1 MPFFVMTKLS
11 MEVLT
16 IIWAIADHDSTG
28 SLNLQKFYV
37 ALRLISIAQ
46 SGRNVTSDAIRSTW
60 DMPLDFPKFEGIETP
75 EENAP
80 ALSVQELSTKE
91 NPGKDLKAGST
102 LKDTAVKLEVDNNME
117 VDKTKIHTSIVKD
130 SGQTVEENGENLQRE
145 SEKFNTKNEAKG
157 SNDFENNGFGEGFDN
172 GGFDTEGFGNG
183 SFDNGGFD
191 DGGFD
196 DGGFDN
202 GGFENDGKDVAA
214 GEKQALETDGMASF
228 GDDKVIDTHFKSN
241 GGSQDWNDNSTSA
254 EWNHNEIAKPA
265 NEDDSWGNGSNSM
278 SFDATFGES
287 SANGPTHTG
296 EANIPMNESKKGDE
310 AGSQS
315 ASLTSQT
322 TPPGQLAFTLVL
334 QTRQLKALTKRKAK
348 RKKEKKEKKKKSK
361 KKKSKNAAAP
371 DTKKADEEEN
381 RSNQFEVKEVDPNIV
396 VDLKASTKSAVVDNE
411 GTAVDIDQPTSFT
424 QEFKEIISPSTPSN
438 NSEVSQNSAVS
449 NEEGNRT
456 M

>member
-1 MPFFVMTKLS
+1 
-11 MEVLT
+11 ME
-16 IIWAIADHDSTG
+16 
-28 SLNLQKFYV
+28 K
-37 ALRLISIAQ
+37 
-46 SGRNVTSDAIRSTW
+46 
-60 DMPLDFPKFEGIETP
+60 K
-75 EENAP
+75 
-80 ALSVQELSTKE
+80 
-91 NPGKDLKAGST
+91 
-102 LKDTAVKLEVDNNME
+102 
-117 VDKTKIHTSIVKD
+117 
-130 SGQTVEENGENLQRE
+130 LQRE
-145 SEKFNTKNEAKG
+145 SDKFDSKNEAKG
-157 SNDFENNGFGEGFDN
+157 SDDFGNNDFGEGFDN
-172 GGFDTEGFGNG
+172 GAFDTDGFGSG

-191 DGGFD
+191 DGR
-196 DGGFDN
+196 FDN
-202 GGFENDGKDVAA
+202 GGFENDGKDAAA

-228 GDDKVIDTHFKSN
+228 GDDKAIDTHFKSN

-296 EANIPMNESKKGDE
+296 EDNTPMKQSKNGDE

-334 QTRQLKALTKRKAK
+334 QTRQLKALTKKKSKAK
-348 RKKEKKEKKKKSK
+348 KKEKKRRKKSK

-411 GTAVDIDQPTSFT
+411 GIAMQV
-424 QEFKEIISPSTPSN
+424 
-438 NSEVSQNSAVS
+438 
-449 NEEGNRT
+449 
-456 M
+456 